1 MIEVLG
7 SSRRTDCGGSV
18 MESHERELIEKALPT
33 NFEVKKLYK
42 QHQEFEERLK
52 KLGRQAFLTSTE
64 EAEERK
70 LKQLKLKGVE
80 RMLRL
85 ASA

>member
-1 MIEVLG
+1 
-7 SSRRTDCGGSV
+7 

-33 NFEVKKLYK
+33 NLEVKKLYK